1 MNLFRANSPH
11 CCKTCRNLRSWDGV
25 PACTPAGDLSAYQH
39 RLLDYRCTAYV
50 QDNLT
55 PEGINQFTWLQIF
68 YGE

>member
-11 CCKTCRNLRSWDGV
+11 CCKTCRRLRFWDGV

-50 QDNLT
+50 QDNLS
-55 PEGINQFTWLQIF
+55 EQGINQFTWLQIF
-68 YGE
+68 YDN